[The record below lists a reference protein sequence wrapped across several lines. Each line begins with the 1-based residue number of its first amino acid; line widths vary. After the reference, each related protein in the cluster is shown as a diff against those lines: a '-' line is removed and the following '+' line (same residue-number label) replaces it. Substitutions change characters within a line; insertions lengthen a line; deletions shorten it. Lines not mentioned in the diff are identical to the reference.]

1 MIELEEAL
9 ARILPALPAAAVER
23 VPLGAAHR
31 RFLAE
36 TQRSSI
42 DLPRFDNSAMDGY
55 AVRSADLARASA
67 DSPVKLR
74 LAGRAVAG
82 SPFAGSV
89 APGHCVRLFTGSV
102 LPAGADSVVMQ
113 EDTRV
118 APETPEE
125 ILVLEPTRPW
135 EHVRLTGEDV
145 KRGDLLIEQGHPLT
159 AARAGLLAATG
170 VAEVPVGKRPVVGLL
185 STGTELR
192 EAGETLGP
200 GQIFESNRAALIP
213 LIEQA
218 GGLVQTHPLVMDSLA
233 ATRAAIEQALAH
245 CDLLVTSGGVSVGE
259 TDFVRD
265 AFVAAGGRLEFWKVA
280 IKPGRPF
287 VWGRRANQF
296 LFGLPGNPVSAFV
309 TFLMLVRPALLRWQ
323 GATETNLARYP
334 GVLAEPLSNPGNRRH
349 FLRVRVEP
357 DGRVFSA
364 GVQASHALSSLGSAN
379 GLLDLPPD
387 ATLAAGSPVKVSRWD

>member
-145 KRGDLLIEQGHPLT
+145 KRGDLLSEQGHPLT
-159 AARAGLLAATG
+159 EPR
-170 VAEVPVGKRPVVGLL
+170 
-185 STGTELR
+185 
-192 EAGETLGP
+192 
-200 GQIFESNRAALIP
+200 
-213 LIEQA
+213 
-218 GGLVQTHPLVMDSLA
+218 MD
-233 ATRAAIEQALAH
+233 H
-245 CDLLVTSGGVSVGE
+245 
-259 TDFVRD
+259 
-265 AFVAAGGRLEFWKVA
+265 K
-280 IKPGRPF
+280 
-287 VWGRRANQF
+287 
-296 LFGLPGNPVSAFV
+296 
-309 TFLMLVRPALLRWQ
+309 
-323 GATETNLARYP
+323 
-334 GVLAEPLSNPGNRRH
+334 
-349 FLRVRVEP
+349 
-357 DGRVFSA
+357 
-364 GVQASHALSSLGSAN
+364 
-379 GLLDLPPD
+379 
-387 ATLAAGSPVKVSRWD
+387 